1 MKTETMIS
9 CPKCEHNFDVSE
21 VLYNQIATQIKTDFN
36 KKAGDEKKELEIKLR
51 KQLTAEKN
59 EELLSYKEELERKSE
74 QVKELNTI
82 RAALE
87 RAKREKDEL
96 KTQIEVESEIKLS
109 QAVNAENE
117 RLKKVY
123 SEKTDLK
130 LAEKE
135 HLIDTL
141 KTQIQV
147 LTRKVEQGSM
157 QAQGE
162 VQELAIENYLRDNF
176 PLDIIEEIKKG
187 QRGADCLQI
196 VNSRTR
202 LNCGS
207 IYYESKR
214 TKDFSSA

>member
-1 MKTETMIS
+1 MIA

-21 VLYNQIATQIKTDFN
+21 ILYNQIANQIKTDFN
-36 KKAGDEKKELEIKLR
+36 KKAGDEKKELELKLR

-74 QVKELNTI
+74 QVKELNTM

-109 QAVNAENE
+109 TAVNAENE

-123 SEKTDLK
+123 AEKTDLK

-135 HLIDTL
+135 HLIDSL

-162 VQELAIENYLRDNF
+162 VQELAIENYLRENF